1 VVGVS
6 SPTEGLVVYFDGAPI
21 CNHPADTQDIIYT
34 GQGTDLF
41 LGRHGN
47 GQEQWDFTGN
57 LDDVRVYG
65 SALTGD
71 QVMAI
76 FHNTF

>member
-6 SPTEGLVVYFDGAPI
+6 SPAEGLVVYFDGAPI